1 MQMEAACTCGAVQ
14 CIESSKLC
22 IVGIIYNGNMGT
34 LMDDLTSGGAGVELV
49 QVHARLA
56 VQLWPARS
64 IFFSSWG
71 HEHAAAP
78 GLDTG
83 HSH

>member
-1 MQMEAACTCGAVQ
+1 MQMEAACTCSAVQ

-49 QVHARLA
+49 HGSRSAGCPTLA
-56 VQLWPARS
+56 GA
-64 IFFSSWG
+64 
-71 HEHAAAP
+71 EH
-78 GLDTG
+78 LLQ
-83 HSH
+83 